1 MDDYKLEQGDS
12 LRITFKYTAILICF
26 FMILMMAW
34 EGQKSDA
41 AVAEVSIPQES
52 IRLRILAN
60 SDGTGDQ
67 LVKRQIRDRIVEQIN
82 QWVAGLEDPQSLEQA
97 RALIRNHLPELNELV
112 GRELA
117 QRGIEYGYQVEL
129 GTVPFPTKMY
139 GGRVYPAGEYEA
151 VRVTLGAGKGQN
163 WWCVLFP
170 PLCFIDAGT
179 GDAAAAE
186 PAAAKTG
193 AKDAA
198 KVSAKASGD
207 GAKVKAADGT
217 AQGAV
222 SSLSDSANKEANTG
236 GAAEA
241 PKVKFFVWE
250 LLKNIW
256 SWICGLFA

>member
-1 MDDYKLEQGDS
+1 MNNDQLDKRDS

-67 LVKRQIRDRIVEQIN
+67 LVKRQIRDSVVEQIN

-97 RALIRNHLPELNELV
+97 RALIRSHLPELNDLV
-112 GRELA
+112 GGELK
-117 QRGIEYGYQVEL
+117 QRGIDYSYKVEL

-170 PLCFIDAGT
+170 PLCFIDAGS

-186 PAAAKTG
+186 PAADKKAS
-193 AKDAA
+193 A
-198 KVSAKASGD
+198 VSAKASGD
-207 GAKVKAADGT
+207 GAAVKAAS
-217 AQGAV
+217 GAAA
-222 SSLSDSANKEANTG
+222 SAGGDG
-236 GAAEA
+236 GADAGAEA

-250 LLKNIW
+250 LLQNLW

>member
-1 MDDYKLEQGDS
+1 MEDYKPGKSDS

-60 SDGTGDQ
+60 SDGPGDQ
-67 LVKRQIRDRIVEQIN
+67 LVKRQIRDQVVEQIN

-97 RALIRNHLPELNELV
+97 RALIQNHLPELNDLV
-112 GRELA
+112 GRELK
-117 QRGIEYGYQVEL
+117 QRGIEYSYQVEL

-179 GDAAAAE
+179 GDAAAAA
-186 PAAAKTG
+186 PAGAAKT
-193 AKDAA
+193 
-198 KVSAKASGD
+198 SGD

-217 AQGAV
+217 ANQTAA
-222 SSLSDSANKEANTG
+222 SLTASANG
-236 GAAEA
+236 GGTAEDGAEA
-241 PKVKFFVWE
+241 PKVKFFLWE
-250 LLKNIW
+250 LLKNVW